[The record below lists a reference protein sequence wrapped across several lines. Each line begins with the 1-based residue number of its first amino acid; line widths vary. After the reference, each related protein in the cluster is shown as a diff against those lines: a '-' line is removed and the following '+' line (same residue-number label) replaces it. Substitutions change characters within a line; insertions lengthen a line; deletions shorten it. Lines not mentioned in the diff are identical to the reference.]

1 MKKTVQRWMAVLL
14 CAVMLCAVGC
24 TPSDDTTVTTTTTT
38 QETVT
43 TTTTESSVVADDTTT
58 TVEDVTT
65 IDDVTSTTEDKVAAT
80 TTIVTVTTSTAA
92 TTTTTKNNVTTTK
105 NKVTT
110 TKNKMTTTT
119 SSVTTTKK
127 NVTTTTQE
135 VTTAATTTAPT
146 TTTTTK
152 YNGPVRVITCYG
164 DSVTEGMGV
173 NQEFKYPTQL
183 QKLLGDGYQVQ
194 NAGDG
199 GEKTHSIMARQGA
212 LKIYLKNDVTFA
224 AGETQV
230 LIDEGNGRGVVS
242 KDGVEMQWTPP
253 YGRDLPMNKV
263 TINGQAYEFK
273 FTDHNYEQ
281 NGTCKTYLTRE
292 AGGQAVTLAKGT
304 EVTINVATTSKSN
317 YCDIYL
323 MGFNGTYADVDDLI
337 AQHKQMIAYRGNDNY
352 LIIIPFFDKRSLTE
366 IQAFKDA
373 FGDHALDFFAYS
385 KDTKNFE
392 KVGFTV
398 TNQDRMNIQQ
408 NTMPYR
414 FKLYGATQ
422 QYDVHLSADGYT
434 LLAQA
439 LYEQGQKV
447 NLW

>member
-1 MKKTVQRWMAVLL
+1 MKKNVQRWIAVLL
-14 CAVMLCAVGC
+14 CVVMLCMVGC
-24 TPSDDTTVTTTTTT
+24 ASTDDTTATTTTTQNVVTTTTTQSGADT
-38 QETVT
+38 
-43 TTTTESSVVADDTTT
+43 DDTTT
-58 TVEDVTT
+58 TVEGIT
-65 IDDVTSTTEDKVAAT
+65 TTENVIT
-80 TTIVTVTTSTAA
+80 TTE
-92 TTTTTKNNVTTTK
+92 

-110 TKNKMTTTT
+110 TTM
-119 SSVTTTKK
+119 VPA
-127 NVTTTTQE
+127 VTTTT
-135 VTTAATTTAPT
+135 VTANKTTTTTATKEVTTAPT
-146 TTTTTK
+146 TTTTK
-152 YNGPVRVITCYG
+152 YEGPVRVITCYG

-173 NQEFKYPTQL
+173 DQAFKYPTQL
-183 QKLLGDGYQVQ
+183 QQLLGDGYKVQ

-224 AGETQV
+224 AGATEV

-281 NGTCKTYLTRE
+281 NGTCKTYLTRA

-304 EVTINVATTSKSN
+304 EVVINVATTSKSN

-323 MGFNGTYADVDDLI
+323 MGFNGTYNGVADLI
-337 AQHKQMIAYRGNDNY
+337 AQHKKMIEYRGNNNY
-352 LIIIPFFDKRSLTE
+352 LIIIPYFHKNNAAE

-392 KVGFTV
+392 KVGLTV
-398 TNQDRMNIQQ
+398 TNQDKMNIRQ
-408 NTMPYR
+408 NVMPYR
-414 FKLYGATQ
+414 LKLYGSNGAT
-422 QYDVHLSADGYT
+422 DVHLSADGYT

-447 NLW
+447 GLW